1 MDASTTMPHSIF
13 QRVAAFRDRFGF
25 TRALFKTLDVLLHKV
40 LRTSVHVVVWL
51 NVESLA
57 AVAAPDPKFTF
68 RFLTADEVAH
78 YSQDAIFFMD
88 PLLADRVRGGR
99 DLCFAALDGERLAA
113 FGCYMLEANGPEQ
126 AAGAAMSY
134 PADVAY
140 MAYGFTHPDY
150 RGARL
155 HAHIMAMPLRELTK
169 RGVTK
174 LVSLVN
180 WTNVASLKSCERLGW
195 INLGRMVT
203 IGGRK
208 YAFGFYP
215 AAAKERGVRFGRK
228 AAKRT

>member
-1 MDASTTMPHSIF
+1 MALTAAKSNSLF
-13 QRVAAFRDRFGF
+13 QRLTAFRERFGF
-25 TRALFKTLDVLLHKV
+25 TSALFKSLDKLLHKV

-51 NVESLA
+51 NIESLA

-68 RFLTADEVAH
+68 RFLSADEVAR
-78 YSQDAIFFMD
+78 YSRDPIFFMD
-88 PLLADRVRGGR
+88 PLLADRVRDGR

-134 PADVAY
+134 PPDVAY

-155 HAHIMAMPLRELTK
+155 HAHIMAMPLRELSK
-169 RGVTK
+169 RGVSK

-195 INLGRMVT
+195 INLGKMVT
-203 IGGRK
+203 IGGSSR
-208 YAFGFYP
+208 AVGFYP
-215 AAAKERGVRFGRK
+215 KAAKELGVRFGRK
-228 AAKRT
+228 AASRA